1 MQMWYSDG
9 TPKLRHIAPPGI
21 FIISTFSSQSCQ
33 SLVNTSKESIEL
45 FECQRKSTSARRV
58 LFELADGLSV
68 FSHTRPPSSLFDQ
81 YCSSDSPV
89 NVLTSQLFVED
100 LFKAQTNKWQIFKT
114 IENRN
119 RFIAFLSVTQTL
131 YSNCYLLIYLSLWIF
146 HTFDFRQCGG

>member
-45 FECQRKSTSARRV
+45 FECQRKSTPARQV
-58 LFELADGLSV
+58 LSQLADGLSV

-81 YCSSDSPV
+81 DCSSAVIRQSTCWPV
-89 NVLTSQLFVED
+89 DNS
-100 LFKAQTNKWQIFKT
+100 
-114 IENRN
+114 
-119 RFIAFLSVTQTL
+119 S
-131 YSNCYLLIYLSLWIF
+131 YLLKSISRTKRKKYNSGQFAFHLPSSGFSKILLTKKGIIIF
-146 HTFDFRQCGG
+146 ENVF

>member
-45 FECQRKSTSARRV
+45 FECQRKSTCARRV
-58 LFELADGLSV
+58 LFQLADGLSV

-89 NVLTSQLFVED
+89 NVFTSRKQQLFVEEHFMD
-100 LFKAQTNKWQIFKT
+100 IGQRGKSIVVVSWLF
-114 IENRN
+114 
-119 RFIAFLSVTQTL
+119 TL
-131 YSNCYLLIYLSLWIF
+131 
-146 HTFDFRQCGG
+146 HRQASRRYF

>member
-1 MQMWYSDG
+1 MWYSDG

-58 LFELADGLSV
+58 LSQLADGLSV
-68 FSHTRPPSSLFDQ
+68 FSHTRPPWPLFDQ

-89 NVLTSQLFVED
+89 NVFTSQLFVEEHFMD
-100 LFKAQTNKWQIFKT
+100 IGQRGKSIIVNSWLF
-114 IENRN
+114 
-119 RFIAFLSVTQTL
+119 TL
-131 YSNCYLLIYLSLWIF
+131 HRLASRGYF
-146 HTFDFRQCGG
+146 

>member
-45 FECQRKSTSARRV
+45 FECQRKSTCARRV
-58 LFELADGLSV
+58 LFQLADGLSV

-81 YCSSDSPV
+81 YCSSAVIRQSTCSPV
-89 NVLTSQLFVED
+89 S
-100 LFKAQTNKWQIFKT
+100 
-114 IENRN
+114 
-119 RFIAFLSVTQTL
+119 
-131 YSNCYLLIYLSLWIF
+131 YLLKSISRTKRKKYYSEQLAIHPPSSGFSKILL
-146 HTFDFRQCGG
+146 TKYDFIVFENVV

>member
-58 LFELADGLSV
+58 LSQLADGFSV

-81 YCSSDSPV
+81 YCSSAVIRQSTCWPV
-89 NVLTSQLFVED
+89 DNS
-100 LFKAQTNKWQIFKT
+100 
-114 IENRN
+114 
-119 RFIAFLSVTQTL
+119 S
-131 YSNCYLLIYLSLWIF
+131 YLLKSISRTKRKKYNSGQFAFHLPSSCFSKILLTKKGIIIF
-146 HTFDFRQCGG
+146 ENVF